1 VVPSSRSGEEGTS
14 GHMNALPDISVQMLS
29 RTTLLAPV
37 RCMLVSL
44 AEHAGFDEVC
54 CGHIAL
60 AVDEAL
66 ANVIR
71 HGYGGREDCR
81 VWIHFWHL
89 HEPHGI
95 RIVIEDLARQIEPET
110 IRGRDLDDV
119 RPGGLGVHLIRTVMD
134 TTVFEKRPGGGMRL
148 TLEKMVRDD
157 SVPAPI

>member
-1 VVPSSRSGEEGTS
+1 MSS
-14 GHMNALPDISVQMLS
+14 LPDISVQMLS

-37 RCMLVSL
+37 RSMLVSL

-71 HGYGGREDCR
+71 HGYGGRDDCR

-89 HEPHGI
+89 HEPAGI
-95 RIVIEDLARQIEPET
+95 RVVIEDLARQIEPEH

-134 TTVFEKRPGGGMRL
+134 TTQFEKRPEGGMRL
-148 TLEKMVRDD
+148 TLEKMVRDEV
-157 SVPAPI
+157 VPSAA